1 MSFWAGKKVLV
12 TGGAGFIGSHTVELL
27 LSQAPDVRVVVPGR
41 FSGRSPENLAAVA
54 SRIHLEEADLR
65 RPEDCARVCRG
76 VDVVLNVAGRTG
88 GIAYNMARPAT
99 LFRDNIRISTNMI
112 EAAQAAKVERFLV
125 VSSACVY
132 SRECPV
138 PTPESEGFSG
148 RPEPTNEGYG
158 WAKRMAEFEA
168 MAAAKEFGLKV
179 AIARPYNAYG
189 PRDHFDPEVSHVIAA
204 LIRKAVDGEDPV
216 RVWGEGKQTRA
227 FLFVEDCARGLL
239 ETAERYAEC
248 DPVNL
253 GSEEEV
259 PVAEL
264 ARLIVELSGTRARL
278 QFEPEKPS
286 GYPRRSADISKALA
300 KVGFKARVSLRE
312 GLKRTIDWY
321 AARSQK
327 RRGPP
332 EGSTPPR
339 GGR

>member
-1 MSFWAGKKVLV
+1 MAQV
-12 TGGAGFIGSHTVELL
+12 GGCLL
-27 LSQAPDVRVVVPGR
+27 LSQAPDVRVTVPGR

-54 SRIHLEEADLR
+54 SRIRLEEADLR
-65 RPEDCARVCRG
+65 RPEDCARACRG
-76 VDVVLNVAGRTG
+76 QDIILNIAGRTG

-99 LFRDNIRISTNMI
+99 LFRDNIRISTNML
-112 EAAQAAKVERFLV
+112 EAAQAAGVERFLV

-204 LIRKAVDGEDPV
+204 LIGKAVGGEDPV

-227 FLFVEDCARGLL
+227 FLYVEDCARGIL

-253 GSEEEV
+253 GSDEEV

-264 ARLIVELSGTRARL
+264 ARLIVELSGTKARL
-278 QFEPEKPS
+278 LFEPEKPS

-300 KVGFKARVSLRE
+300 KVGFKARVPLRE
-312 GLKRTIDWY
+312 GLKRTIEWY
-321 AARSQK
+321 AARSPK

-332 EGSTPPR
+332 EGNTPPR